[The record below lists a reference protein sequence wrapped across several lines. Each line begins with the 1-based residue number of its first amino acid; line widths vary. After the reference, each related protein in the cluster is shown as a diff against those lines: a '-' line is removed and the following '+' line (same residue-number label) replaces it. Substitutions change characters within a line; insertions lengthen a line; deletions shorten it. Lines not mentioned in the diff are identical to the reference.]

1 MNKLKHPKKT
11 GKKKDH
17 KKKGHKKHHHHHHK
31 NADKA
36 TQVQKVAEPV
46 DVKAPQ

>member
-11 GKKKDH
+11 GKKKVH

-36 TQVQKVAEPV
+36 AQVPKVAEPV
-46 DVKAPQ
+46 DVKAP